1 MLNDYDS
8 ERLHQPMRKKLPSA
22 ALRFCLMVCTGLN
35 SNKFGLVHFRVP
47 MDSNFGASGPTSLTG
62 LGEFFK
68 KYNNRL
74 IAQAL
79 PYMLIC
85 SIRRRRR
92 VI

>member
-1 MLNDYDS
+1 
-8 ERLHQPMRKKLPSA
+8 
-22 ALRFCLMVCTGLN
+22 
-35 SNKFGLVHFRVP
+35 

-79 PYMLIC
+79 PYMFIC